1 VVAHAYATRQ
11 HQEAIEVEVGEEL
24 GGEVADRQA
33 AGTLQ
38 GREQS
43 VPGEPV
49 DGGSGF
55 RAVGQ
60 DPIQQPEGAGAGDA
74 LFQLMAQNGEI
85 DAGKTPRNAT
95 RGRGSSWNPSCR
107 NTSRSRNRTLSSRI
121 RKGPPGKPP
130 VHRGSNPVLQESW
143 SASGESRTSSTR
155 SGCSEQSRR
164 FHTSSMIV
172 QVQEATSDAFLLP
185 ARPWRTF
192 LPAGPPAGQQA
203 PLRHHGGAM
212 SGRSHW

>member
-1 VVAHAYATRQ
+1 MGKVGVPALQAGAGDGRGKTPTDHLQLLKTQVRPPPLQVVVAHAHATRQ

-24 GGEVADRQA
+24 GGEVADGQA

-55 RAVGQ
+55 RAVGE

-85 DAGKTPRNAT
+85 DAGKTPRNAA
-95 RGRGSSWNPSCR
+95 RGRGSSWNPSVG
-107 NTSRSRNRTLSSRI
+107 NTSGSRNRTLS
-121 RKGPPGKPP
+121 
-130 VHRGSNPVLQESW
+130 
-143 SASGESRTSSTR
+143 
-155 SGCSEQSRR
+155 
-164 FHTSSMIV
+164 
-172 QVQEATSDAFLLP
+172 
-185 ARPWRTF
+185 
-192 LPAGPPAGQQA
+192 
-203 PLRHHGGAM
+203 
-212 SGRSHW
+212 